1 MLNRYTHKKLNW
13 IDLLSPSQEEVRN
26 IYEEFG
32 IPTAIAESLLSKN
45 TAPRALR
52 FDSCLYLTLEFPTKD
67 KSGMISTN
75 ELDFCIGKD
84 FLITKRNSE
93 INAIHEFTKIFEV
106 DSILNKSANFDHA
119 GFLFYHLMRHL
130 YSVLNLELSVITAD
144 ITKIEDSIFSH
155 KERDMVIAL
164 SKISRTVLDFKQT
177 IRLHGGALESI
188 FTAGRSFFGED
199 FTFNLKSIIAEWSIV
214 EENASSSLELIRELR
229 DTNNSLLSAKE
240 NEAIKT
246 FTSFFIMTLPFTV
259 VPAIFQLSNLSHS
272 IMNDGLNFWII
283 FCVMALGTI
292 SLYLYFK
299 HKKWL

>member
-1 MLNRYTHKKLNW
+1 MINRYTHKKLTW
-13 IDLLSPSQEEVRN
+13 IDLFSPTQEEVRGL
-26 IYEEFG
+26 YEEFG
-32 IPTAIAESLLSKN
+32 IPTAVAESLLSKN
-45 TAPRALR
+45 TEARAIW
-52 FDSCLYLTLEFPTKD
+52 FDSCLYLSLEFPSKD
-67 KSGMISTN
+67 KSGKIVTN

-106 DSILNKSANFDHA
+106 DSILNKSENLEHA

-130 YSVLNLELSVITAD
+130 YSILNLELGVITTD
-144 ITKIEDSIFSH
+144 IIKIEDDIFSH

-164 SKISRTVLDFKQT
+164 SKISRTILDFKQT

-188 FTAGRSFFGED
+188 FTAGRNFFGED
-199 FTFNLKSIIAEWSIV
+199 FSFSLKSIIAQWSNV

-259 VPAIFQLSNLSHS
+259 VPAIFQLSTLSHS
-272 IMNDGLNFWII
+272 IASDSLNFWII
-283 FCVMALGTI
+283 FTVMALGTI
-292 SLYLYFK
+292 SLYAYFK